1 MSAEA
6 GWLLLKKTVG
16 RERQGRQ
23 QYVIDWCPK
32 APAHIAI
39 QDMVLA
45 RPIPDG
51 QERLDFFSTYVG
63 RPELNHE
70 RCGKCRPF
78 NRIRRKPDLRTAQE
92 ETIMSAT
99 TTAPL
104 DPDIAKM
111 ECQWRESGIPGLY
124 VGRNGPVSR
133 ERARNVRALLY
144 PKPKLPTGK
153 LDRFTIPGPNG
164 SITVE
169 AVRPLEGPPIG
180 TLVYYHGG
188 GYVIGDIDS
197 HQAHAIRF
205 ANRSRVVVLNVD
217 YRLAPEH
224 PFPQGVNDA
233 FAAAQWASENLGKLG
248 GAEKPLAL
256 GGDSAGGNFTA
267 VTAIRARDAGMKI
280 AAQVLI
286 YGALGAGGGG
296 GGGNADVAY
305 MYFGP
310 DLGAEAKKTIEASP
324 ILADLKGVAPAIIG
338 VGSHDFLYEDS
349 VAYAAKLREAGVPLI
364 YREYSNLNHGFFSYT
379 AISPPCAAA
388 SDQLCD
394 DLRSLLD

>member
-1 MSAEA
+1 M
-6 GWLLLKKTVG
+6 
-16 RERQGRQ
+16 
-23 QYVIDWCPK
+23 
-32 APAHIAI
+32 
-39 QDMVLA
+39 
-45 RPIPDG
+45 
-51 QERLDFFSTYVG
+51 
-63 RPELNHE
+63 
-70 RCGKCRPF
+70 
-78 NRIRRKPDLRTAQE
+78 
-92 ETIMSAT
+92 T
-99 TTAPL
+99 TRMMAPL
-104 DPDIAKM
+104 DGDIAEM
-111 ECQWRESGIPGLY
+111 ERRWRESGIPGIY

-153 LDRFTIPGPNG
+153 LERFTISGPNG
-164 SITVE
+164 SIAVE
-169 AVRPLEGPPIG
+169 AVRPVEGPPIG

-233 FAAAQWASENLGKLG
+233 FAAAQWAYEHLDKLG
-248 GAEKPLAL
+248 GADKPLAI
-256 GGDSAGGNFTA
+256 GGDSAGGNFAA
-267 VTAIRARDAGMKI
+267 VTAIRGRDAGMKI
-280 AAQVLI
+280 GAQVLI
-286 YGALGAGGGG
+286 YGALGAGA

-310 DLGAEAKKTIEASP
+310 DLGAAAKKTIEASP
-324 ILADLKGVAPAIIG
+324 ILANLNGVAPAVIG

-364 YREYSNLNHGFFSYT
+364 YREYPNLNHGFFSYT
-379 AISPPCAAA
+379 AISPACAAA

-394 DLRSLLD
+394 DLRSLLG